1 VNFEYTFVYIEN
13 IELQDRTYIFSYPK
27 RNKILKESIK
37 SIGLLQPPILFLKK
51 ENLKFQ
57 IICGEGRILAC
68 YELNI
73 SEIPVLILFN
83 KSPKDLLLLSLES
96 NLFRNLNLVE
106 KAEFIERA
114 LKFFS
119 IEEVIKLLPKL
130 NLNPSY
136 YWIEYLK
143 NINSLEET
151 FKNLIIE
158 EKLNPKVAE
167 ILAKIS
173 SMERKEFLE
182 LLKNLNLSFS
192 EQKEVLEKLLDYKK
206 RKDLSTLLPEE
217 LKDVLKEEDFNK
229 RRKEFFRILK
239 DLCYPF
245 YSSKIKKF
253 SPTVEKF
260 KTKNI
265 YLNFSPYFEKKE
277 IEIQLKIF
285 SFEDFQKK
293 WEFIEKNKEELKKIW
308 EEI

>member
-1 VNFEYTFVYIEN
+1 
-13 IELQDRTYIFSYPK
+13 
-27 RNKILKESIK
+27 
-37 SIGLLQPPILFLKK
+37 
-51 ENLKFQ
+51 
-57 IICGEGRILAC
+57 
-68 YELNI
+68 
-73 SEIPVLILFN
+73 
-83 KSPKDLLLLSLES
+83 
-96 NLFRNLNLVE
+96 
-106 KAEFIERA
+106 
-114 LKFFS
+114 
-119 IEEVIKLLPKL
+119 
-130 NLNPSY
+130 
-136 YWIEYLK
+136 
-143 NINSLEET
+143 
-151 FKNLIIE
+151 
-158 EKLNPKVAE
+158 
-167 ILAKIS
+167 
-173 SMERKEFLE
+173 MERKEFLE